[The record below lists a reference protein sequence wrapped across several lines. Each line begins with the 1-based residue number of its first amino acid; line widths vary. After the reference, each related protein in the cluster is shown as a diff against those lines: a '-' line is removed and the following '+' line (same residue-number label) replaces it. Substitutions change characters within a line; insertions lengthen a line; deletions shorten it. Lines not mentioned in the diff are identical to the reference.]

1 MGDLLIPLFHA
12 CTLVTLNY
20 IALKIRN
27 RIFIESCEWLAVP
40 LLTGLASIIM
50 MLQPVSGGFL
60 PSDLRF
66 APIVMAGLRFGWG
79 MSLLSTMIPAVYSFF
94 KADPSYMQH
103 LIQDLLL
110 PAIISSSFHQKEN
123 DNGYI
128 AIRVWDGIKVCAVLS
143 ASRVAIL
150 FYETQQQ
157 TLSVYGAHLYMFLLS
172 AAAITVLIYMFNDE
186 NRNWMLHRQLEFQAN
201 QDGLTKLPNIRSFL
215 GIAKNTLKRRKISI
229 FMIDIDNFKSFN
241 DTYGHLVGDEL
252 LRHVGELLRLSIE
265 EQDYVARYGGEEFII
280 MSQTTDEE
288 ELAAYAHSLCSKV
301 ASTPF
306 TDPNGEIDGTDK
318 PSVTISVGISVA
330 TRTNDDLQRII
341 SEADEAL
348 YVSKRTGKNKYS
360 LYYSDA
366 SLLKVKNNNA

>member
-1 MGDLLIPLFHA
+1 M
-12 CTLVTLNY
+12 
-20 IALKIRN
+20 
-27 RIFIESCEWLAVP
+27 
-40 LLTGLASIIM
+40 TGLASIIM